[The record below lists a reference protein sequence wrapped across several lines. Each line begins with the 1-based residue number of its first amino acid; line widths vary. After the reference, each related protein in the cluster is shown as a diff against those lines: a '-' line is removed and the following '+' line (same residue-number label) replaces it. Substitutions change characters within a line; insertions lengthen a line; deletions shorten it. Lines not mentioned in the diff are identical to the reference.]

1 MWKRKVYEAGRGKRV
16 AGSES
21 LRYVRGERRECEV
34 CREVSRSR
42 RCIAQSRDH
51 TTIVRNLGI
60 PRMHNAILRLRKF
73 SDCTK
78 HIYVGRGGEGIP
90 LDPTVINSLPFERRG
105 LISSQPA

>member
-1 MWKRKVYEAGRGKRV
+1 MKRGGGKRV

-42 RCIAQSRDH
+42 RCIAQSQDH
-51 TTIVRNLGI
+51 ATIVRNLGI

-78 HIYVGRGGEGIP
+78 HICGEGRGGNTSRP
-90 LDPTVINSLPFERRG
+90 NSDQL
-105 LISSQPA
+105 LTI

>member
-1 MWKRKVYEAGRGKRV
+1 MKRGGGKRV

-51 TTIVRNLGI
+51 ATIVRNLGI